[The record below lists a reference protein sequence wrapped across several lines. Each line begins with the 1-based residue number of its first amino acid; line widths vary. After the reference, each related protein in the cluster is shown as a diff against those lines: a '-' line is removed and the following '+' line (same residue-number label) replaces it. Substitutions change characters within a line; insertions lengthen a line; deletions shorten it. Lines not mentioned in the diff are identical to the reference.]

1 MTVDHDITLTKS
13 RLTKKTIFMY
23 RRHGDSDTGRGC
35 GTRVYG
41 CNPTLCKSPQPPM
54 ISNLGPTKFFKAF
67 GNFNELSTS
76 TSTFI

>member
-13 RLTKKTIFMY
+13 RLTKKQFLCTVGM
-23 RRHGDSDTGRGC
+23 
-35 GTRVYG
+35 GTRT
-41 CNPTLCKSPQPPM
+41 PDRSPQPPM
-54 ISNLGPTKFFKAF
+54 ISNLGPTKFCEAF